1 MLCADE
7 KEDIFLT
14 EQPIKW
20 LLPPGLSTTGEP
32 PEAAPRPKR
41 STSNSDPSV
50 KFKRQPSS
58 RRLAQVHLRC
68 QPIVS
73 HLLPLFSCFLF
84 LAFPFKFRCSL
95 L

>member
-32 PEAAPRPKR
+32 PEAPPRPKR

-50 KFKRQPSS
+50 KFKRAPSS
-58 RRLAQVHLRC
+58 RRLAQVHLLSCCCR
-68 QPIVS
+68 PFTS
-73 HLLPLFSCFLF
+73 LNTLLSIPSFS
-84 LAFPFKFRCSL
+84 FK
-95 L
+95 

>member
-1 MLCADE
+1 MVCADE

-32 PEAAPRPKR
+32 PEAPPRPKR

-50 KFKRQPSS
+50 KFKRAPSS
-58 RRLAQVHLRC
+58 RRLAQVHLCC
-68 QPIVS
+68 QPVVS
-73 HLLPLFSCFLF
+73 HSFALIPLLSTLSFYFLY
-84 LAFPFKFRCSL
+84 RYSL
-95 L
+95 